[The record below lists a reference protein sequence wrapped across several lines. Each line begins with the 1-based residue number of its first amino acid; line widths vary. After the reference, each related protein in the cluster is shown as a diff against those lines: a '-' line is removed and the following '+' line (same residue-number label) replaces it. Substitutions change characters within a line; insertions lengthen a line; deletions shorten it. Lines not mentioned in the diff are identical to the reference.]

1 MDDRTNM
8 GKGNGSGSGGGDKKT
23 DTENQSEGSGG
34 DYQDMVR
41 RHLKVLLL
49 HLAAKSDNPSV
60 ELEALLH
67 DVINELH
74 KEVKDALEA
83 KTHLRLVVAPADTL
97 N

>member
-1 MDDRTNM
+1 MKLLTWVNGQARDVRDATDMDDRTN
-8 GKGNGSGSGGGDKKT
+8 T
-23 DTENQSEGSGG
+23 NQDDHHEL
-34 DYQDMVR
+34 VR

-49 HLAAKSDNPSV
+49 HLAAKSDSPSQ

-83 KTHLRLVVAPADTL
+83 KKHLRLVVEPTDDRL